1 MRYENGLFYRFQYG
15 KWKLKKTCFHHN
27 YYRLQ
32 ITTNKIRKDYY
43 VQRIVYWLN
52 NPAWDK
58 NDTKMQI
65 DHIDWDTKNN
75 DISNLRLVTHQENQF
90 NKNAKGYSWSKRD
103 KKYKAQIQLNGKHIH
118 LGYFVDKVDARAAYL
133 TAKAK
138 YHIIEVRS

>member
-15 KWKLKKTCFHHN
+15 KWKLKKTVFHHN

-32 ITTNKIRKDYY
+32 IMTNKICKDYY

-58 NDTKMQI
+58 NNTKMQI
-65 DHIDWDTKNN
+65 DHRDGNTKNN
-75 DISNLRLVTHQENQF
+75 DITNLRLVTPQENTF
-90 NKNAKGYSWSKRD
+90 NKNAKGYTWNKRA
-103 KKYKAQIQLNGKHIH
+103 KKYYATICVSGKKIH
-118 LGYFVDKVDARAAYL
+118 LGCFDDKVDARAAYL

-138 YHIIEVRS
+138 YHIIQVRS